1 MSDNRISMV
10 VSPEQKQAVLAAV
23 AQARSALPGLLTL
36 APGELPGLHRFGA
49 GNEIFGR
56 GVVRALQAHP
66 GIVPPNLD
74 VAAVQADLDALDALR
89 PLRDAVALLHAQ
101 LDDTAALLA
110 HDVMDFAYEGYQL
123 LKLSGNSSNGLD
135 ELRRELGA
143 QFKRRRQS
151 AEPAPAG

>member
-1 MSDNRISMV
+1 MV
-10 VSPEQKQAVLAAV
+10 VTAEQRQTVLAAV
-23 AQARSALPGLLTL
+23 VQARSALPGLVAL
-36 APGELPGLHRFGA
+36 APGELPELHRFGA

-66 GIVPPNLD
+66 EIVPPNLN

-89 PLRDAVALLHAQ
+89 PLREAVALLHAQ
-101 LDDTAALLA
+101 LDDTSALLA

-143 QFKRRRQS
+143 QFKRRRKPV
-151 AEPAPAG
+151 EPTPAG